1 MISSHSNRNALHGK
15 GQNLYSALAKGMLSR
30 KSTIKVIEKDLSL
43 IGTIF
48 ELVKHDYPQ
57 LYFVDSIQY
66 QTYSD
71 SSVVTVKPVYNAHIN
86 NLPSLDQQIN
96 AIGQRIMSRINTSDI
111 WSILLYFHDSICKTV
126 TYDDIG
132 SDAHTIVGSLIQK
145 RAVCDG
151 ISKAFKYFCDLAGIE
166 CRIVTGKA
174 KRTYDSF
181 VFENHAWNKVMVQG
195 KWYNVDV
202 TFDLTIS
209 DFDNVRHDYFMVDDA
224 SIAKSHVENQPID
237 YPANSNGLDYYTIN
251 HLVVPTQKDFLSYIK
266 AQYKKGVRYFEI
278 KLPGTQN
285 IDTIEEKIL
294 NLVSQALRFQCVSF
308 KTEICS
314 NKDMLVFGIKIS

>member
-1 MISSHSNRNALHGK
+1 MINTQSCKTGAPRQSQKA
-15 GQNLYSALAKGMLSR
+15 YDALARGLLAKKNSIR
-30 KSTIKVIEKDLSL
+30 IFEKDHSV
-43 IGTIF
+43 IGSIF
-48 ELVKHDYPQ
+48 ERIRHDYPQ

-278 KLPGTQN
+278 KLPETQN